1 MLTIVHLSDLH
12 FGRLT
17 PGAVPALEAA
27 IDALKPSLCVI
38 SGDFTMRG
46 RPAEFGAA
54 VGFMARLPA
63 PVFTVQGN
71 HDFSYFSPLARA
83 FCPYHRYR
91 RAINDIL
98 EPTWM
103 GEVVALFGVG
113 TPRPF
118 GPVLNWAQ
126 GDITDRQVTALGRRI
141 HSAGRPAWRVVVQH
155 HPFTDE
161 GGISAH
167 HRSMRDP
174 QRAARALE
182 RYGAFGVDLVLSGH
196 THRFRIDSDI
206 RAARRVILATTGTAT
221 CNRLRGQ
228 PNTFG
233 MLTFTAA
240 QLTITPWRFDGSV
253 FAPEDSATQ
262 AFAAIPHPA
271 TGPAKP
277 KL

>member
-12 FGRLT
+12 FGRET

-46 RPAEFGAA
+46 RPAEFSAA
-54 VGFMARLPA
+54 VRFMARLPA

-71 HDFSYFSPLARA
+71 HDFSYYSPLIRM
-83 FCPYHRYR
+83 FQPYHRYR
-91 RAINDIL
+91 RAINDRL
-98 EPTWM
+98 EPTWV
-103 GEVVALFGVG
+103 GEVVAVFGVG
-113 TPRPF
+113 TPRPY

-126 GDITDRQVTALGRRI
+126 GDIADSQITSLSARI
-141 HSAGRPAWRVVVQH
+141 QSAGQPAWRVVVQH

-161 GGISAH
+161 GGASAQ

-182 RYGAFGVDLVLSGH
+182 RYRAFGVDLVLSGH
-196 THRFRIDSDI
+196 THRFRIECDG
-206 RAARRVILATTGTAT
+206 RADRRLILATTGTAT

-228 PNTFG
+228 LNTFS

-240 QLTITPWRFDGSV
+240 QLTITPWRFDGAV
-253 FAPEDSATQ
+253 FAPEDSATRV
-262 AFAAIPHPA
+262 FAALPYLAKNPA
-271 TGPAKP
+271 NLLG
-277 KL
+277 